1 MWSPAH
7 CTQQVRT
14 HGEMRYTEWDSFMVG
29 EENITDS
36 ITYSFFLAMET
47 LVTSLKFLLV
57 SCFTFY
63 LIVGKVP
70 R

>member
-1 MWSPAH
+1 
-7 CTQQVRT
+7 
-14 HGEMRYTEWDSFMVG
+14 MVG